1 MDQLISRYS
10 DHLAMLVRERV
21 LTYES
26 AQETLAAVRILLG
39 TLESGESGAARPVSE
54 SALRRARFIMGQI
67 DEATFIAPSKLILVR
82 AGIAFGFAVGAAVA
96 AIPFYL
102 RFGLDRPVS
111 TTAAV
116 AVGCTIGAGAGVA
129 AGWVWRRMMLEFL
142 IRRHAARLV
151 CELRVRPG
159 TEL

>member
-1 MDQLISRYS
+1 MDHSMTRYS
-10 DHLAMLVRERV
+10 NHLAMLVRERI

-26 AQETLAAVRILLG
+26 AQETLGAVRLLLG
-39 TLESGESGAARPVSE
+39 SVGPGASGADPSVSE

-67 DEATFIAPSKLILVR
+67 DEATFIAPSKRILVR
-82 AGIAFGFAVGAAVA
+82 AGLAFGFAIGAAVA
-96 AIPFYL
+96 AVPFFL
-102 RFGLDRPVS
+102 RFGLDKPVS

-116 AVGCTIGAGAGVA
+116 FVGCTIGAGAGA
-129 AGWVWRRMMLEFL
+129 AAAWVWRRMMLEFL

-151 CELRVRPG
+151 CELQVRPG